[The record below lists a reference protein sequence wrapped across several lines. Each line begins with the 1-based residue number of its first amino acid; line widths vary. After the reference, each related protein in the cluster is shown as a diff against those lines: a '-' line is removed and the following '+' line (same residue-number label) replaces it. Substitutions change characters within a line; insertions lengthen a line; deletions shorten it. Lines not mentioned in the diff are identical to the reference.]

1 MRYLISIVY
10 TETVASDEAP
20 IELIELMNECWQ
32 ESPVARPEIG
42 VVKSKLKKITKGIS
56 SKNFFD
62 NLLSR
67 FGGFSESK
75 KNL

>member
-1 MRYLISIVY
+1 MFRP
-10 TETVASDEAP
+10 TVASDEAP

-42 VVKSKLKKITKGIS
+42 LVKHKLKKITKGIS

-62 NLLSR
+62 NLLNR
-67 FGGFSESK
+67 LVLYDFILNFGLKADHF
-75 KNL
+75 